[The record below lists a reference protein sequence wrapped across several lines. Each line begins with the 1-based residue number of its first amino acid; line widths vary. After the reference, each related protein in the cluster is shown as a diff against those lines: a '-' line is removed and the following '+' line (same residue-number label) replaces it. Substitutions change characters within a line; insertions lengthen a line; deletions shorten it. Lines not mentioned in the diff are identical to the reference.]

1 MSNEVGAWAVFE
13 NDECTNTIMATP
25 SVIEEFSQK
34 YPDRFY
40 ILASLYGLEEGD
52 AICIGDW
59 REKQEDGRYKYFRN
73 VETGISESGEIIYEK
88 KELLQSKK

>member
-1 MSNEVGAWAVFE
+1 MSNEIGNYAQFE
-13 NDECTNTIMATP
+13 SGKCVNVIVATP
-25 SVIEEFSQK
+25 SVIEDFSQK

-40 ILASLYGLEEGD
+40 ILASLYGLEEGG